1 MEKIKK
7 EEPLEPD
14 PAAKI
19 AKHFREAAREIRSH
33 DPNAVII
40 AGGIAGLNL
49 MAPVDGYGISQNIEI
64 GKDDCEYQNI
74 QLSKIHPD
82 LRNYISLLK
91 ERTFDYLRE
100 IQGYY
105 DILDIHLQI
114 PTDPYEAGE
123 IMKWLKDAI
132 AKENLHEKPV
142 WSLKAASP
150 MYFHTL
156 MEFGRPEH
164 CSNDV
169 LPYDQSIQSK
179 HLVKLL
185 AIGLSSGIEKIF
197 ISPMISSDANATV
210 SDRLSL
216 AISDNG
222 KGADLLKKPAFFAYK
237 QVSEKLK
244 NMTGSEKINGE
255 LFKFTFRNKPPVFIA
270 WSDKGVKAIDMS
282 GLVSS
287 GNVRAERIVTGLDQR
302 DDPIFDPEVLSPAN
316 TVYIGKIPVIIVAA
330 Q

>member
-1 MEKIKK
+1 
-7 EEPLEPD
+7 
-14 PAAKI
+14 
-19 AKHFREAAREIRSH
+19 
-33 DPNAVII
+33 
-40 AGGIAGLNL
+40 
-49 MAPVDGYGISQNIEI
+49 
-64 GKDDCEYQNI
+64 
-74 QLSKIHPD
+74 
-82 LRNYISLLK
+82 
-91 ERTFDYLRE
+91 
-100 IQGYY
+100 
-105 DILDIHLQI
+105 
-114 PTDPYEAGE
+114 
-123 IMKWLKDAI
+123 
-132 AKENLHEKPV
+132 
-142 WSLKAASP
+142 
-150 MYFHTL
+150 
-156 MEFGRPEH
+156 
-164 CSNDV
+164 
-169 LPYDQSIQSK
+169 
-179 HLVKLL
+179 
-185 AIGLSSGIEKIF
+185 
-197 ISPMISSDANATV
+197 MISSDANATV